1 MYKLK
6 KMCGFICILEQK
18 MIENVIY
25 IKKKK
30 KILVYE
36 FYFNL
41 KKVVIFEFF
50 NCLFDV
56 FNVFKVI
63 YILKY
68 RLEKLLG
75 Y

>member
-1 MYKLK
+1 M
-6 KMCGFICILEQK
+6 M
-18 MIENVIY
+18 ENVIY
-25 IKKKK
+25 KK

-36 FYFNL
+36 FYFNF
-41 KKVVIFEFF
+41 KKVVIFEFL
-50 NCLFDV
+50 NCLFNV

-68 RLEKLLG
+68 RLEKFLG